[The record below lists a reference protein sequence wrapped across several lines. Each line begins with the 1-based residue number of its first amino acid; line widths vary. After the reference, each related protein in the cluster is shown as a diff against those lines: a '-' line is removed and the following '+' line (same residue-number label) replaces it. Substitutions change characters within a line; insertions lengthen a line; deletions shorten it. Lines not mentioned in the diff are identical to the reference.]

1 MESKSQKEIAMIITP
16 EVYYLIYKMYR
27 LSHYSSPP
35 NPEIEFPPD
44 ISFAEK
50 AAIKA
55 AVLSMQTILNVA
67 KETGV

>member
-1 MESKSQKEIAMIITP
+1 MESESQKETVTMIITP
-16 EVYYLIYKMYR
+16 EVYDLIYKMSR
-27 LSHYSSPP
+27 LTIYDLV

-55 AVLSMQTILNVA
+55 AVISMQTIIDVA
-67 KETGV
+67 KETGI